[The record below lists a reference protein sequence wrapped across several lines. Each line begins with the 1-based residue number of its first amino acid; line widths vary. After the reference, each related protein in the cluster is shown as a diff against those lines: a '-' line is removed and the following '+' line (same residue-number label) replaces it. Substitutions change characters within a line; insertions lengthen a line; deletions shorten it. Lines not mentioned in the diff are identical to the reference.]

1 MRRIRAVWKIFLVCL
16 ILLGFFIHS
25 VFFKLY
31 GFGLKIL
38 GALFPAQNERLQQRS
53 RKPIHTI
60 RQRRT
65 AQKYCGLILKALN
78 IKISFLG
85 TAPGKKENFLIVC
98 NHLSYLDGF
107 ILYSFLDKP
116 CFIIAKDILKLRY
129 LGFLLRYAEGYGV
142 ERKNKTKLKKDI
154 SVIQSLLNEEQNI
167 VLFPEGSIGDG
178 KALKRFKASFF
189 ESAVLAKKRVL
200 PLCINYLS
208 INSRPLNKENKNIIF
223 WGRGYPILRHF
234 FRFCQS
240 RQIECEVTFGS
251 PLSSQKTNR
260 KELSTAAFNQI
271 SEKLKSIY
279 KFNNKTY
286 KLINF

>member
-1 MRRIRAVWKIFLVCL
+1 MRRIRAIWKIFLVCFFL
-16 ILLGFFIHS
+16 IGFFIHS

-38 GALFPAQNERLQQRS
+38 GAFFPDQNKKLQQQS
-53 RKPIHTI
+53 EKMIYTI
-60 RQRRT
+60 KQRRT

-85 TAPGKKENFLIVC
+85 TAPNKKENFLIVC

-107 ILYSFLDKP
+107 ILYSFLDSSS
-116 CFIIAKDILKLRY
+116 CFIIAKDILKSKY
-129 LGFLLRYAEGYGV
+129 LGFLPKYAKGYGA
-142 ERKNKTKLKKDI
+142 ERKNKNKLKKDI
-154 SVIQSLLNEEQNI
+154 SAIQHILNEEQNA

-178 KALKRFKASFF
+178 KSLKKFKTSFF

-208 INSRPLNKENKNIIF
+208 INDRPLNKENKNIIF
-223 WGRGYPILRHF
+223 WSGAYPILRHF

-240 RQIECEVTFGS
+240 RQIECEVSFGS

-271 SEKLKSIY
+271 SEKLKPI
-279 KFNNKTY
+279 
-286 KLINF
+286 